1 MTERLNFTSK
11 CNKRWMHQEVCK
23 IISRPGAWFIDS
35 HHLHVSGGAIAGI
48 KIVRGVQQVVGRIR
62 KREASGVGVVQIKQQ
77 GLGVYIFDTYVGPM
91 KRTVHTVLCLYSFS
105 FLTNFDCIFLVRLSR
120 RRP

>member
-1 MTERLNFTSK
+1 MDA
-11 CNKRWMHQEVCK
+11 
-23 IISRPGAWFIDS
+23 PGSVRDYLPAGRAWFSDS

-77 GLGVYIFDTYVGPM
+77 EWP
-91 KRTVHTVLCLYSFS
+91 
-105 FLTNFDCIFLVRLSR
+105 
-120 RRP
+120 